1 MANTL
6 EYSKIFQPALDK
18 QVAQEATSGWMEA
31 NAGQVKYNGG
41 DEVKLPIMDMDG
53 LGDYDRNK
61 GYVDGAVTL
70 NWKTYKLTQDRGRRF
85 QIDSMDVDETNFIT
99 TAGTVMGEFQRTKV
113 IPEIDAYRYS
123 KLATLAKGANNSR
136 DLTITADNI
145 LDELLQDLATLEDK
159 IGTQQVIITLSPI
172 TSTLLKKAAKDLITA
187 QTFSQAGLN
196 LNVSSFNDNPL
207 KQVTSKLLKSAYIF
221 KDGTTAGQEAG
232 GFEADSSAQDIN
244 WLLSTS
250 DAPIA
255 VSKTDKIRTFD
266 PAVNQDA
273 DAWRIDYRKY
283 HDLWVPENKL
293 PKIYANLKPAADAG

>member
-255 VSKTDKIRTFD
+255 VSKTDKIRTFE